1 MIRAILE
8 KQMQKVM
15 KKKDFLKWRFGQLH
29 PNDVEMYMNRI
40 KKTKDNEDD

>member
-1 MIRAILE
+1 MSRAILE

-15 KKKDFLKWRFGQLH
+15 KKKDFPKWRFGQLH